1 MKSRNQTK
9 QNTRL
14 KLLANIPTAIFSI
27 RQPYFLQVRGLF
39 MKHAFASW
47 WIVVVVVV
55 VVIPVF
61 VSFDI
66 HLVLLLL
73 LQFRLRFGEL

>member
-47 WIVVVVVV
+47 WIVVVVV
-55 VVIPVF
+55 IPVF